1 MRLVLG
7 QGSLRLR
14 RNSETLKY
22 HDNVNRIKGRMLA
35 NDIADMA
42 RYCFTHKSIQANF
55 SPLVQCWLNVYL
67 APPPPPIMSTLMNL
81 TKRRTTIIQW

>member
-22 HDNVNRIKGRMLA
+22 HDNVNRIKGLMLA

-67 APPPPPIMSTLMNL
+67 APIMSTLMNL